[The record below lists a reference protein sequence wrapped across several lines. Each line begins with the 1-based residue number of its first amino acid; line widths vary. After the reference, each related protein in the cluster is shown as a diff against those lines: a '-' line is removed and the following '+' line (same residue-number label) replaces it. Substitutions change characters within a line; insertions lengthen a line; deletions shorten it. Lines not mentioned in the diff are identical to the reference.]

1 MLTPEQTPSSNR
13 ACDLLTREV
22 TVADPMACKRRA
34 RQCMQIAQ
42 TVGPGEVKQALLA
55 IAKAW
60 AKLAEQVNVCK
71 AVSEPATASR
81 GIFESIF

>member
-1 MLTPEQTPSSNR
+1 MH
-13 ACDLLTREV
+13 
-22 TVADPMACKRRA
+22 
-34 RQCMQIAQ
+34 IAQ

-71 AVSEPATASR
+71 TVSEPASAR
-81 GIFESIF
+81 KG